1 MRKNEQKDVI
11 AVLDFGSQY
20 SHLIVR
26 RIREL
31 GVYAE
36 LLPPEVKAETLLHYK
51 GVVLSGG
58 PQNLSEKSSLKA
70 DPKVYLLGVP
80 VLGICYGMQ
89 LMAHQ
94 LGGKVKAGKLREYG
108 PARVSLA
115 SRTEATRNKN
125 PRSTA
130 ELTTGHGTE
139 QTRKNIPSVLF
150 GGLSRNELIWMSH
163 GDRVTKV
170 PNGFVVIG
178 KTANCPVAAMENA
191 SRKLYGIQFHP
202 EVNHTEHGMK
212 IIKNFLK
219 LTGAKKSWNLGKSWI
234 EKEAAKIREKVVSGR
249 ALCALSGGVDST
261 VAAYLVHRAI
271 GKQLTCMYVDT
282 GLMRQGE
289 TKQIKQIF
297 SKLPKLD
304 FRIVNAERE
313 FLAALKG
320 ITEPE
325 KKRKTIGELFIRI
338 FEREA
343 RKLPVTSYQLP
354 LPVKFLVQGTLY
366 TDAVESSLSVGGKA
380 AVIKSH
386 HNVGGLPT
394 NMKFTL
400 IEPLHELYKDEVRKL
415 GRALGVPEEI
425 ISRQPFPGPGLAV
438 RVIGEVTK
446 EKLDTLRAAEAIF
459 QEELIAGGEA
469 KKIQQYFTVLPDI
482 RSVGVQGDTRTYGH
496 PIILRA
502 VTTPDLM
509 TADWARIPYE
519 LLAKISARITNEVA
533 GVNRVAYDVTS
544 KPPGTVEW
552 E

>member
-58 PQNLSEKSSLKA
+58 PQNLSESTALKA
-70 DPKVYLLGVP
+70 DPKVYTLGVP

-89 LMAHQ
+89 LMSHQ
-94 LGGKVKAGKLREYG
+94 LGGKVKAGKRREYG